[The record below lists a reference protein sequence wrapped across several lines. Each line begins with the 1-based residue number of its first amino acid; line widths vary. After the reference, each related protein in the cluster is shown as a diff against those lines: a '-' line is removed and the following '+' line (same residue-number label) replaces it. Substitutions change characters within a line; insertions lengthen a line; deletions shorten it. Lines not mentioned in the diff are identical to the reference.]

1 MTQFYEVL
9 QRAHLDRRFTE
20 ESFKTETKPSAGGL
34 RCALPLPYRKEIT
47 GLVGKLF
54 LGRDG
59 PIVQTVGF
67 AGTETD
73 GRECSLVVQSADTL
87 ATLVAGRVCVV
98 DANVLEPSAHQ
109 HFGLSNSRGLSNLV
123 LESATSVNQVAQCV
137 DQNLWLLAAGQARE
151 PQRVFTSPD
160 LSSRVSELRDA
171 FDYLLIVMPP
181 LGSCPEAITIA
192 RCTDGLVLV
201 VRAHF
206 SRRETALRMKESCES
221 NKVSILGSVLTGRTF
236 PIPQNIYS
244 RL

>member
-9 QRAHLDRRFTE
+9 QRAHLDRLFTE
-20 ESFKTETKPSAGGL
+20 ESFKTETAPSAGER
-34 RCALPLPYRKEIT
+34 RCVLTVPYRNEIT

-54 LGRDG
+54 LGSDA
-59 PIVQTVGF
+59 PIVQTVAF

-73 GRECSLVVQSADTL
+73 GGECSLVVQSADTL
-87 ATLVAGRVCVV
+87 ATLVAGRVCVL
-98 DANVLEPSAHQ
+98 DANVLEPSAHE

-123 LESATSVNQVAQCV
+123 LESASTVDQVTQRV
-137 DQNLWLLAAGQARE
+137 DQNLWLVAAGQAQE
-151 PQRVFTSPD
+151 PQRVFTSSD

-171 FDYLLIVMPP
+171 FDYVLIVMPP
-181 LGSCPEAITIA
+181 LGSSPEAIAIA

-201 VRAHF
+201 VRAH
-206 SRRETALRMKESCES
+206 STRRETALRMKEYFES